1 MQKPHKNGVLAYLRF
16 YCCYDFLVVMTYSL
30 KPRVGRLNRFKDL
43 LGIESKILAK
53 VANER
58 DEIVRMCELLYV
70 LEALPQLLLNN
81 GGRTKRG

>member
-1 MQKPHKNGVLAYLRF
+1 MQKLHKNGVLAYLGF
-16 YCCYDFLVVMTYSL
+16 YCCYDFLVVMTYRL
-30 KPRVGRLNRFKDL
+30 KTLSRLNRFKDQL
-43 LGIESKILAK
+43 DIEVKILAK